1 MAQRRGSANVSSVC
15 CRCKFAGEC
24 CPWCKIFWTPT
35 SWSETCLAVLHSLFT
50 FTLSM
55 RPRGSSWF
63 LLRRPMRANVPDQ
76 IVLAKEKLSRRRRQR
91 DGVAISFKLP
101 RKIAGSNDGET
112 RALVFVDESLWLAR
126 LAGSEN
132 ARCFDAAL
140 AFGRNGPTNGRSA
153 HYRFSRSLRCLDEK
167 RITTAS
173 IAKLSHRLKKHVES
187 RNNVQSLMRVFTGV
201 STLTMLADSLTK
213 PAYPAR
219 GVMESFMV
227 KQRWRCTFD
236 FATSESKRS
245 TFAQ

>member
-1 MAQRRGSANVSSVC
+1 MRQQRDFSTTVHLEDYTNKFITEAPITRERSRQRQESLTAEELSMLRGVLGTAKGSANVSSVC

-63 LLRRPMRANVPDQ
+63 LLRRPMRASVPDQ
-76 IVLAKEKLSRRRRQR
+76 MVLAKEKLSRRRRQR

-173 IAKLSHRLKKHVES
+173 IAKLSHR
-187 RNNVQSLMRVFTGV
+187 
-201 STLTMLADSLTK
+201 
-213 PAYPAR
+213 
-219 GVMESFMV
+219 
-227 KQRWRCTFD
+227 
-236 FATSESKRS
+236 
-245 TFAQ
+245 